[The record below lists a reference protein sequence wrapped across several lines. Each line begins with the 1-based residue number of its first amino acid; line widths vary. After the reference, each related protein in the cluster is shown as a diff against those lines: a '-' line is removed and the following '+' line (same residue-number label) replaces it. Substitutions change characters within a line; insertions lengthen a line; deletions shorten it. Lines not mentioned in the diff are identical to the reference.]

1 VVRLPGFSTRFAGFS
16 QIRLG
21 AKTEPLYQLFPVPS
35 FIIHTE
41 VAGLLLLPFVDGLFI
56 EVLLLCDAFTARVFP
71 GRACP
76 KAKIDSP
83 PPQAYAA

>member
-1 VVRLPGFSTRFAGFS
+1 MPRLARVSNRCAGFS
-16 QIRLG
+16 QTRLG
-21 AKTEPLYQLFPVPS
+21 EKTEPLSQLLTVPS
-35 FIIHTE
+35 GTVHTE